1 MLTLELKDFDIEQ
14 IADSGQC
21 FRMYRVED
29 DMWEI
34 FALDRFLKIQ
44 KKNECHVFYCDRKE
58 FDDFWFNYFDLQT
71 DYSEIK
77 RRIFTT
83 NDKYLVEA
91 VNFGSGL
98 HILRQDLWEVIVSFI
113 ISQQNNIPRIKSCLK
128 KLCEINGEKFPTS
141 NDFLSFRDKDLDSVK
156 LGYRKNYLL
165 KISESVS
172 NGIFDLEKLKKMN
185 YLEAVKYLKTLHGVG
200 DKVANCITLFGMY
213 KIEAFPIDVWIKR
226 ILETRYH
233 NDFLLKRWNLQDI
246 GGIVQQ
252 YMFFY
257 ERRLKNKK
265 TCFPDVALNDC
276 ASLI

>member
-44 KKNECHVFYCDRKE
+44 KKNEGHVFYCDQNE

-77 RRIFTT
+77 RRILVTK
-83 NDKYLVEA
+83 DEYLIKA
-91 VNFGSGL
+91 INFGSGL
-98 HILRQDLWEVIVSFI
+98 RILRQDLWEVIVSFI
-113 ISQQNNIPRIKSCLK
+113 ISQQNNIPRIKGCLK
-128 KLCEINGEKFPTS
+128 KLCGINGERFPTP
-141 NDFLSFRDKDLDSVK
+141 NDFLDFRDKDLDSVK

-172 NGIFDLEKLKKMN
+172 NGIFDLEKLKKMH
-185 YLEAVKYLKTLHGVG
+185 YLEAVEYLKTLYGVG
-200 DKVANCITLFGMY
+200 DKVANCIALFGMY
-213 KIEAFPIDVWIKR
+213 KIEAFPVDVWIKR
-226 ILETRYH
+226 ILGTRYH
-233 NDFLLKRWNLQDI
+233 NDFSLKRWNLQDI

-257 ERRLKNKK
+257 ERSLKE
-265 TCFPDVALNDC
+265 
-276 ASLI
+276 

>member
-1 MLTLELKDFDIEQ
+1 MLTLKLKDFDIEQ

-34 FALDRFLKIQ
+34 FALNRFLKIQ
-44 KKNECHVFYCDRKE
+44 KKNGNHIFYCDQKK
-58 FDDFWFNYFDLQT
+58 FYDFWFNYFDLQT

-77 RRIFTT
+77 ERILST
-83 NDKYLVEA
+83 NDEYMIKA
-91 VNFGSGL
+91 VIFGSGL
-98 HILRQDLWEVIVSFI
+98 RILRQDLWEMIVSAV
-113 ISQQNNIPRIKSCLK
+113 ISQQNNIPRIKGCLK
-128 KLCEINGEKFPTS
+128 KLCEINGDRFPTPT
-141 NDFLSFRDKDLDSVK
+141 DFLNFREKDLDSVK

-165 KISESVS
+165 RISEFVS
-172 NGIFDLEKLKKMN
+172 SGIFDLEKLKKMN
-185 YLEAVKYLKTLHGVG
+185 YLEAVKYLKILHGIG
-200 DKVANCITLFGMY
+200 DKVANCIALFGMH

-233 NDFLLKRWNLQDI
+233 NDFSLKRWNLQNI

-257 ERRLKNKK
+257 ER
-265 TCFPDVALNDC
+265 
-276 ASLI
+276 SLEK